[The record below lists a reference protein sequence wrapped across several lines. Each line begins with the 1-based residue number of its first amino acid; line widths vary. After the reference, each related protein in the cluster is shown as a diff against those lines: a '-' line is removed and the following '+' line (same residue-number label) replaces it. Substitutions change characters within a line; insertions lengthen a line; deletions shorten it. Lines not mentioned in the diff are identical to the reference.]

1 MRQRNNG
8 FVKFMKKLDGRTTE
22 DDNILETKGPWSGVY
37 QRYECLLE
45 LLSGEYCWGAYM
57 DRVVQLSRTER
68 RACRELRNHLGLHV
82 PSLSVGVYIEDRRFL
97 EQAVEYIRSHHEGEQ
112 QDEVSGEADSSVTV
126 GYTYDFNPV
135 GSDAWSAHERL
146 VDLAREEL

>member
-45 LLSGEYCWGAYM
+45 LLSGEYCWGTYV
-57 DRVVQLSRTER
+57 DRVRQLSYEER
-68 RACRELRNHLGLHV
+68 RDCRDLRRYLGGHV
-82 PSLSVGVYIEDRRFL
+82 PSPSVGVYVRDRSLLR
-97 EQAVEYIRSHHEGEQ
+97 QAIEYIRSHHEGEQ
-112 QDEVSGEADSSVTV
+112 QDEVQGEAVSGITGSNTRYSHPVVTLAEAVRAWADGSS
-126 GYTYDFNPV
+126 
-135 GSDAWSAHERL
+135 SS
-146 VDLAREEL
+146 